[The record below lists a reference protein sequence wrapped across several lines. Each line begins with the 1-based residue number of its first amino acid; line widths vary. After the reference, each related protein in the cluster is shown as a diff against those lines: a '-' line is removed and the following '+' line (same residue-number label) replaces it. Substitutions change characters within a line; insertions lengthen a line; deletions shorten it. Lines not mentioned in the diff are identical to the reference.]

1 MTPPPSPAVEG
12 GAAAAAAGHGGRER
26 HVLLFPLPYQGH
38 INPMLRLAGVL
49 RARGFAVTVFH
60 THFNAPDAA
69 RHPEHRFVAVPDGMS
84 GARPPPVSV
93 GDVVKH
99 IRALNAACEAAF
111 RDRLAAVL
119 AEYSRDAVACLVAD
133 AHLLRMV
140 EVARRLAVPTLVLR
154 TGSAACFASF
164 LAYPLLCDKGYLPS
178 SQLDMPVSEL
188 PPYRVRDLMH
198 IGRDGHELMCELLA
212 RAVAAVKLSSGLIL
226 NTFDALEA
234 PELAKLRRD
243 LAVPVFDIGPL
254 HRFSPA
260 ADGSLLHQ
268 DRSCLAWLDA
278 QAAESV
284 LYVSFGSL
292 ASMGARELVETAW
305 GIAGSGVPFLW
316 VVRPGLVRGR
326 RAAPDEPTRLLLP
339 EGFEAATR
347 RRGVVVA
354 WAPQEEVL
362 RHRAVG
368 GFWTHS
374 GWNSTTESLAEG
386 VPMLCRPSFG
396 DQMGNARY
404 VEHVWKAGFEVGGEL
419 ERGAVEAAIRRL
431 MAESD
436 GGEMRARA
444 RDLKKAAAECTGKAG
459 SSETAIVKMVTHM
472 LSL

>member
-12 GAAAAAAGHGGRER
+12 GAAAAGHGGRRR

-84 GARPPPVSV
+84 GRPPPVSV

-133 AHLLRMV
+133 AHLLRM
-140 EVARRLAVPTLVLR
+140 
-154 TGSAACFASF
+154 
-164 LAYPLLCDKGYLPS
+164 
-178 SQLDMPVSEL
+178 LDMPVSEL

-234 PELAKLRRD
+234 HELAKLRRD

-278 QAAESV
+278 QTAESV

-326 RAAPDEPTRLLLP
+326 RAAPGEPTRLLP

-368 GFWTHS
+368 GFWTHN

-404 VEHVWKAGFEVGGEL
+404 VEHVWKAGFEVVGGEL
-419 ERGAVEAAIRRL
+419 ERGAVEEAIRRL

-444 RDLKKAAAECTGKAG
+444 RELKKAAAEGKNDK
-459 SSETAIVKMVTHM
+459 T
-472 LSL
+472 

>member
-164 LAYPLLCDKGYLPS
+164 LAYPLLCDKGYLPV
-178 SQLDMPVSEL
+178 QGMP
-188 PPYRVRDLMH
+188 
-198 IGRDGHELMCELLA
+198 
-212 RAVAAVKLSSGLIL
+212 
-226 NTFDALEA
+226 
-234 PELAKLRRD
+234 
-243 LAVPVFDIGPL
+243 
-254 HRFSPA
+254 
-260 ADGSLLHQ
+260 
-268 DRSCLAWLDA
+268 
-278 QAAESV
+278 
-284 LYVSFGSL
+284 
-292 ASMGARELVETAW
+292 
-305 GIAGSGVPFLW
+305 
-316 VVRPGLVRGR
+316 
-326 RAAPDEPTRLLLP
+326 
-339 EGFEAATR
+339 
-347 RRGVVVA
+347 
-354 WAPQEEVL
+354 
-362 RHRAVG
+362 
-368 GFWTHS
+368 
-374 GWNSTTESLAEG
+374 
-386 VPMLCRPSFG
+386 
-396 DQMGNARY
+396 
-404 VEHVWKAGFEVGGEL
+404 
-419 ERGAVEAAIRRL
+419 
-431 MAESD
+431 
-436 GGEMRARA
+436 
-444 RDLKKAAAECTGKAG
+444 
-459 SSETAIVKMVTHM
+459 
-472 LSL
+472 